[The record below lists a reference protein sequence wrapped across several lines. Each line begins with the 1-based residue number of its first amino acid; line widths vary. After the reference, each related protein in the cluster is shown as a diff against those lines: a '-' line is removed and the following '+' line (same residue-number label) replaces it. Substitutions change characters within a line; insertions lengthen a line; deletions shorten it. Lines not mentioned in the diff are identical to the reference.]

1 TAICRSTV
9 SPSNRSRATS
19 CPRPQFYSLLRRR
32 GPQRFAAFD
41 LLWLDGR
48 DLRMLP
54 LLERKRHLRALIHA
68 DACLRYVDHIERAGT
83 DFYRV
88 AWSTRLGRHCR
99 QAEGWLVYA
108 GLNQLSED
116 QES

>member
-1 TAICRSTV
+1 
-9 SPSNRSRATS
+9 
-19 CPRPQFYSLLRRR
+19 
-32 GPQRFAAFD
+32 
-41 LLWLDGR
+41 
-48 DLRMLP
+48 MLP

-99 QAEGWLVYA
+99 QAEGWLEYA

-116 QES
+116 QESAIFADGRTARTVRKESPRGFGLQLYLLTKKMARLSTGPEANF